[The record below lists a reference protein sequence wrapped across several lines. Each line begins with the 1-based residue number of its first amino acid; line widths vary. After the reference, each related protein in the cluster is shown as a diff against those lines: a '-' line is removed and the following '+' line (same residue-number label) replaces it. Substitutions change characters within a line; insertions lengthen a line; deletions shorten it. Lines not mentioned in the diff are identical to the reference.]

1 MPVSPSAL
9 RKRTAKVKQQVA
21 EKARREKLVN
31 RNSQSSRV
39 AY

>member
-1 MPVSPSAL
+1 MAASLTAL
-9 RKRTAKVKQQVA
+9 RKRLAKVNQQVA